1 MGSSKI
7 LSFHRILASIWFV
20 DPPFYDSSR
29 PTRRY
34 MMDRWGEYIP
44 PPLLILPLTTPVYLL
59 LRDIYC
65 HIVPHTYCYILVC
78 TDLEHAKNEYKS
90 YCDHT

>member
-1 MGSSKI
+1 MMCIDKI

-44 PPLLILPLTTPVYLL
+44 PSSTYFTTYYTCLPLTKGHILPHSPPCILL
-59 LRDIYC
+59 YTGLYRPKTCQERVQI
-65 HIVPHTYCYILVC
+65 IL
-78 TDLEHAKNEYKS
+78 
-90 YCDHT
+90 